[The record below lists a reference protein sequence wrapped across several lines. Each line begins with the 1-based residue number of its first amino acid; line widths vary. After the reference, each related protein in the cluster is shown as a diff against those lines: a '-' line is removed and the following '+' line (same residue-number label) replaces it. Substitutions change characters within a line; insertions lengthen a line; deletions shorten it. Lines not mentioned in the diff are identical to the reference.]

1 MKVLKRNGSY
11 EEFDI
16 KKIISAV
23 QKAYDSQDKVM
34 DDIVLKEIY
43 ELGRTSSSSMSVETI
58 QDNVEEILVEFAPV
72 KVAKA
77 FIIYR
82 EQHKQARHIK
92 ERLDYMEKYSTS
104 TDNAASSSETDPN
117 ANVTQKNVAN
127 LEGEVY
133 KSDNRIIQRQR
144 MKDKLNELYPEV
156 AKQYEKDLD
165 HHIIYTH
172 DEASTPVLKQYC
184 MAVSL
189 YPLMTEGVGNIDG
202 VTPSPPNDL
211 QSFSGQITNL
221 TFLLSSQCKGAVA
234 FGEYF
239 VALNYYIIK
248 EYGPIW
254 YEKLDIVT
262 TTEHCEQRRTIRD
275 NIYKAF
281 KQFIYGVNQPAG
293 NRSYQS
299 PFTNLSYYDKTYFNG
314 LFGEY
319 CYPDGTKP
327 EWKAIDV
334 LQRMFMKFFNKLRT
348 KQVLTFP
355 VESFCM
361 VHDGRDII
369 DKDYKNFCAEM
380 YSEGHS
386 FFTYISDSVDSLA
399 SCCRLKNELQ
409 ENTFNPTSGLVGV
422 KSWPLCA

>member
-11 EEFDI
+11 EEFDVN
-16 KKIISAV
+16 KIINAV
-23 QKAYDSQDKVM
+23 QKAYDSQNKVM
-34 DDIVLKEIY
+34 DSLVLEEIH
-43 ELGRTSSSSMSVETI
+43 EITKTLSSAMSVEKI
-58 QDNVEEILVEFAPV
+58 QDRVEEILMEFAPY
-72 KVAKA
+72 KVAKS

-104 TDNAASSSETDPN
+104 TDNAATSSETDPN

-133 KSDNRIIQRQR
+133 KADNRTIQRQR
-144 MKDKLNELYPEV
+144 MKDKLNSLFPEI

-165 HHIIYTH
+165 SHIIYTH
-172 DEASTPVLKQYC
+172 DEASTPTIKFYC
-184 MAVSL
+184 QAVSL
-189 YPLMTEGVGNIDG
+189 YPLMLEGVGNIDG
-202 VTPSPPNDL
+202 VTPGPPNDL

-248 EYGPIW
+248 EFGPIW
-254 YEKLDIVT
+254 YEKLDAIT
-262 TTEHCEQRRTIRD
+262 TTDYCVIRRTIKD
-275 NIYKAF
+275 NIHKAF

-299 PFTNLSYYDKTYFNG
+299 PFTNISYYDSTYFHA
-314 LFGEY
+314 LFGDF

-327 EWKAIDV
+327 EWKAIDT

-348 KQVLTFP
+348 KQILTFP
-355 VESFCM
+355 V
-361 VHDGRDII
+361 
-369 DKDYKNFCAEM
+369 N
-380 YSEGHS
+380 YS
-386 FFTYISDSVDSLA
+386 A
-399 SCCRLKNELQ
+399 
-409 ENTFNPTSGLVGV
+409 
-422 KSWPLCA
+422 A